1 MPYNIFYMRP
11 SSFVSYYRARTHHY
25 CLFMNDAII
34 YHALQITS
42 ILLRFFFF
50 IFIHSFFF
58 QYCIEVGTEYYV
70 HAYCVLCNKYKTKR
84 RKKKRKFIRF
94 WENSSWDIDDDSVR
108 VDMLRREQ
116 EARLGSQF
124 IFHTVLYYTTK
135 ASAYFIGL
143 GYLVKCGHRERE
155 RDKYFLHIPVRF
167 LVVHIFVSFEW
178 CAWVDALHLYLVE
191 MPECQNSQLKTKN
204 QKKKLDV
211 LVRGRYGAL
220 Q

>member
-84 RKKKRKFIRF
+84 RKKKEIYSFLRKFELRHWRRF
-94 WENSSWDIDDDSVR
+94 GSRRYAQKRTRGTSRLPIYISHSSLLYNKSVSVFYRFR
-108 VDMLRREQ
+108 V
-116 EARLGSQF
+116 LGKMWTQ
-124 IFHTVLYYTTK
+124 
-135 ASAYFIGL
+135 G
-143 GYLVKCGHRERE
+143 ERE
-155 RDKYFLHIPVRF
+155 RQVLFAYSREVSCCSHIRF
-167 LVVHIFVSFEW
+167 FRVVCLSGR
-178 CAWVDALHLYLVE
+178 APPLLSRNAR
-191 MPECQNSQLKTKN
+191 MPKFSIKN
-204 QKKKLDV
+204 QKPEKKKMDV